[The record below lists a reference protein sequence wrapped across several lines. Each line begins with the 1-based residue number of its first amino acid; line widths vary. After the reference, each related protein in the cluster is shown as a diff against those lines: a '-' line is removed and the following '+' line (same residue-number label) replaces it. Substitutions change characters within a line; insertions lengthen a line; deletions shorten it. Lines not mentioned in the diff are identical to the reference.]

1 MVRTRKRKSKPYV
14 RYSTV
19 NKAKNKCNKMSGNG
33 SSDICIVGQHKL
45 LVTRGKN
52 GYDKNG
58 KPVNSATLIR
68 TDGTLGATYRDT
80 TSIAKTLIGALR
92 KNGISVK

>member
-1 MVRTRKRKSKPYV
+1 MAKRQQRKRKPYV

-19 NKAKNKCNKMSGNG
+19 NKAKNKCNHMSGNG
-33 SSDICIVGQHKL
+33 SSNICIVGEHKL
-45 LVTRGKN
+45 LVTRGKQ

-68 TDGTLGATYRDT
+68 TDGTLGATYRDS